1 LETLRV
7 IGVLSHRGG
16 RRVAVIVR
24 PVDRALAVLR
34 LGLIPVA
41 VFAASVPTLGATV
54 GLTGPLKGW
63 PLALTGITVVLVYI
77 LLLQTEP
84 VGGRVDLLFARLRR
98 RVTIA
103 CHPEALSSHEGARA
117 ACWLTPQAL
126 RGPLFDYEAQS
137 DAVRTLTG
145 ACRQQEPGQ
154 YWFLEGRSGSGKTR
168 TALLFVQALVRDL
181 GLLEF
186 GNRSCIYDFGESDS
200 VQDALLESL
209 GTSRHDRAVVLVDN
223 FHLVRP
229 DVLRGLTT
237 RLIRGSSPLSE
248 RLLLF
253 LARPADAWNLSPRSE
268 VLLVSAAKTAHRHLK
283 LTAPP
288 AESIARSLSEF
299 DPVASQLVWDLQDNP
314 VASAPQLYLAQ
325 VIARNRP
332 TPGEVSTILGLLEGE
347 AVDATALHLV
357 RALAVVS
364 ALSMQSG
371 EFSRRAFRR
380 AVRIVEDGGSPR
392 SAIARGGGMTATLR
406 RLRRIGVISRSLS
419 RPSRYVFHEAIAKLC
434 IDRLSTL
441 PAFEIPFTVVGQQR
455 LGELLSG
462 GSSVTAW
469 LIAVEVGAQ
478 QAAQASFDAAMANG
492 PYTRMLRCLLR
503 ARARYE
509 LSAPLRL
516 QLAILLDRTGDFA
529 ASRREFTDDLMRT
542 LSPASELSAM
552 FAASR
557 LEASHDER
565 SAAGLELLLSNP
577 ERLVVIVGEYWEL
590 HIAAHHGSFA
600 SRKLLELATEA
611 LGLLGSRPSH
621 WLNYSIGRM
630 HFDSLRHHYLEG
642 GLPVGLLASPER
654 RALAAH
660 LRTQLASYEAFEILY
675 TKAHLVGHVL
685 LPQLGLY
692 LEPVTAEQ
700 TALAGIRQRDT
711 ATLDDLVSA
720 AQGLYRYAQA
730 QFSQYGDRE
739 ATYLQADVLN
749 ADMIETGCNLDGLE
763 VRLREYQRFI
773 ADTGFRDIA
782 SYPHLYYLRWH
793 MLQYYR
799 TLAYAATPAPESA
812 DEHLAAAWRHLRQII
827 ELDTEVGNE
836 YGLTRAK
843 LLRVLLGWV
852 REQPATREL
861 TSLAAQMRERGYMR
875 EATLLEYLA
884 GRQPLPIAELHRVLR
899 FYPFVGQ

>member
-1 LETLRV
+1 M
-7 IGVLSHRGG
+7 LSHRGG

-24 PVDRALAVLR
+24 PVDRALVVLR

-54 GLTGPLKGW
+54 GLTGSLKGW
-63 PLALTGITVVLVYI
+63 PLVLTGITVVLVYI

-103 CHPEALSSHEGARA
+103 CHPEASPSHDGART
-117 ACWLTPQAL
+117 ACCLTPQAL
-126 RGPLFDYEAQS
+126 RGPLFPYDAQR
-137 DAVRTLTG
+137 DAVRTLTE

-168 TALLFVQALVRDL
+168 TALLFVQTLVRDL

-186 GNRSCIYDFGESDS
+186 GNRSYIYDFGESDS
-200 VQDALLESL
+200 IQDALLESL
-209 GTSRHDRAVVLVDN
+209 GTYRHDRAVVLVDN
-223 FHLVRP
+223 FHLVRA
-229 DVLRGLTT
+229 DVLRELTT
-237 RLIRGSSPLSE
+237 RLLRGSSPRSE

-253 LARPADAWNLSPRSE
+253 LARPADAWNLSPGSE
-268 VLLVSAAKTAHRHLK
+268 VLLVSEAKTAHRHLE

-288 AESIARSLSEF
+288 AESIVRSLSEF
-299 DPVASQLVWDLQDNP
+299 DPAASQLVWDLQDNP
-314 VASAPQLYLAQ
+314 VASAPQLHLAQ

-332 TPGEVSTILGLLEGE
+332 TPEEVSTILGLLEGE

-357 RALAVVS
+357 RSLAVVS

-380 AVRIVEDGGSPR
+380 ATHTVEDGGSSR
-392 SAIARGGGMTATLR
+392 SATAWRHGMTATLR
-406 RLRRIGVISRSLS
+406 RLRRIGVVSRGLS
-419 RPSRYVFHEAIAKLC
+419 RPSRYVFHEAMAKLC

-441 PAFEIPFTVVGQQR
+441 PAFQIPFTVVGQQR

-462 GSSVTAW
+462 GNSVTAW
-469 LIAVEVGAQ
+469 LIAVEIGAQ

-529 ASRREFTDDLMRT
+529 ASRREFTHDLMRT
-542 LSPASELSAM
+542 LDPASELSAM

-565 SAAGLELLLSNP
+565 SAAGLELLLANP

-590 HIAAHHGSFA
+590 HMVAHLGSFA
-600 SRKLLELATEA
+600 SQKLLDLATEA
-611 LGLLGSRPSH
+611 LGLLGSRESH
-621 WLNYSIGRM
+621 WLNHSLGRM

-642 GLPVGLLASPER
+642 GLDVGLLASPER

-660 LRTQLASYEAFEILY
+660 LRTRLASYEAFEILY
-675 TKAHLVGHVL
+675 TSAHLIGHVL

-700 TALAGIRQRDT
+700 AALAGIKQRDT
-711 ATLDDLVSA
+711 ASVDDLVSA
-720 AQGLYRYAQA
+720 AQRLYRYAQA

-749 ADMIETGCNLDGLE
+749 ADMIETGRNLDALD

-773 ADTGFRDIA
+773 ANTGFRDIA
-782 SYPHLYYLRWH
+782 SYPHLYYVRWH

-799 TLAYAATPAPESA
+799 ALAYGATPAPGSA
-812 DEHLAAAWRHLRQII
+812 DEHLAAAWWHLQQII

-836 YGLTRAK
+836 YGLMRAK
-843 LLRVLLGWV
+843 LLGVLLGWV
-852 REQPATREL
+852 REPPATREL

-875 EATLLEYLA
+875 EATLLTHLA
-884 GRQPLPIAELHRVLR
+884 RRQPLPIAELHGVFR
-899 FYPFVGQ
+899 FYPIVGQ

>member
-1 LETLRV
+1 M
-7 IGVLSHRGG
+7 LSHRGG

-34 LGLIPVA
+34 FGLIPVV

-84 VGGRVDLLFARLRR
+84 VGDRVDLLFARLRR

-103 CHPEALSSHEGARA
+103 CHPEASPSQDGART

-126 RGPLFDYEAQS
+126 RGPLFPYEAQR
-137 DAVRTLTG
+137 DAVMTLTE

-168 TALLFVQALVRDL
+168 TALLFVQTLVRDL

-186 GNRSCIYDFGESDS
+186 GNRSHIYDFGESDG
-200 VQDALLESL
+200 VQDALLESI

-223 FHLVRP
+223 FHLVRA
-229 DVLRGLTT
+229 DVLRELTT
-237 RLIRGSSPLSE
+237 RLIRGSSPRSE

-253 LARPADAWNLSPRSE
+253 LTRPADAWNLSPRSE
-268 VLLVSAAKTAHRHLK
+268 VLLVSKAKTAHRHLE

-299 DPVASQLVWDLQDNP
+299 DPAASQLVWDLQDNP
-314 VASAPQLYLAQ
+314 VASAPQLHLAQ

-332 TPGEVSTILGLLEGE
+332 TPEEVSTILGLLEGE
-347 AVDATALHLV
+347 AVDATALNLV

-380 AVRIVEDGGSPR
+380 AVHTVDDGGSPR
-392 SAIARGGGMTATLR
+392 SAIAGRRGMTATLR
-406 RLRRIGVISRSLS
+406 RLRRIGVISRGLS

-441 PAFEIPFTVVGQQR
+441 PAFQIPFTVVGQQR

-462 GSSVTAW
+462 GNSVTAW

-492 PYTRMLRCLLR
+492 PYTRMLRCLMR

-529 ASRREFTDDLMRT
+529 ASRREFTHDLMRT
-542 LSPASELSAM
+542 LDPASELSAM

-565 SAAGLELLLSNP
+565 SAAGLELLLANP

-590 HIAAHHGSFA
+590 HMAAHIGSFA
-600 SRKLLELATEA
+600 SRKLLDLATEA
-611 LGLLGSRPSH
+611 LGLLGSRESH
-621 WLNYSIGRM
+621 WLNYSLGRM

-642 GLPVGLLASPER
+642 GLDVGLLASPER

-660 LRTQLASYEAFEILY
+660 LRTRLASCEAFEILY
-675 TKAHLVGHVL
+675 TNAHLVGHVL

-700 TALAGIRQRDT
+700 TARAGIKQRDT
-711 ATLDDLVSA
+711 ASVDDLVSA
-720 AQGLYRYAQA
+720 AQRLYRYAQE

-749 ADMIETGCNLDGLE
+749 ADMIETGRNLDAFDI
-763 VRLREYQRFI
+763 RLREYERFI
-773 ADTGFRDIA
+773 IDTGFRDIA
-782 SYPHLYYLRWH
+782 SYPHLYFLRWH

-799 TLAYAATPAPESA
+799 DLVYAAAPAPGSA
-812 DEHLAAAWRHLRQII
+812 DEHLAAAWRHLRKVI

-836 YGLTRAK
+836 YGLMRAK
-843 LLRVLLGWV
+843 LLGVLLGWV
-852 REQPATREL
+852 REPPATREL
-861 TSLAAQMRERGYMR
+861 TSLAAQMQERGYMR
-875 EATLLEYLA
+875 EATLLAHLA
-884 GRQPLPIAELHRVLR
+884 GRQPLPIAELHRVFR